1 MKVTKGKLLGAYSA
15 LSKASLSKCE
25 VKERIAIVKM
35 LRSVRDEAEALNGFI
50 SDMTNKNQD
59 IMSDPRKVAE
69 LNKAINA
76 EADKPAETKDVERMT
91 KETFERVIESNP
103 DWLSSAILVVE
114 DVFVIQ

>member
-15 LSKASLSKCE
+15 LSKASLSRCE

-50 SDMTNKNQD
+50 SDMTAKSQD
-59 IMSDPRKVAE
+59 IMGDPRKVAE
-69 LNKAINA
+69 LNRAINA
-76 EADKPAETKDVERMT
+76 EADKAVETKDVERMSA
-91 KETFERVIESNP
+91 ETFERVIESNP

-114 DVFVIQ
+114 DVFVVQ